1 VDRLN
6 RVISKLLAYS
16 KPREPRLN
24 IRSPEEVLDHCFRVV
39 EREAAEA
46 GVNLVHSP
54 LGENMP
60 LVLMDTDQITQIF
73 LNILINAVEATP
85 RGGQVSVRYDVDE
98 GRLHIII
105 EDTGAGIP
113 KENLDKLFDPFFST
127 KKKGTGLGLAIVRSI
142 VEGHG
147 GEIEVESEP
156 EVGTRFTVTFNTYQ
170 APAENVS
177 EQTQSEMN
185 RSAGASQS

>member
-1 VDRLN
+1 
-6 RVISKLLAYS
+6 
-16 KPREPRLN
+16 
-24 IRSPEEVLDHCFRVV
+24 
-39 EREAAEA
+39 
-46 GVNLVHSP
+46 
-54 LGENMP
+54 MP